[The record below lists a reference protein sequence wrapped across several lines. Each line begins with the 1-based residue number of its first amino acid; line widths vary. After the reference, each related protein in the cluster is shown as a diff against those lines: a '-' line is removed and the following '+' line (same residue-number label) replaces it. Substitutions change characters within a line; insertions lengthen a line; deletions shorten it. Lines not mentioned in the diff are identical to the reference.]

1 VRWGLRTQTQTFC
14 RNQYNLTGLCSRR
27 ACPLANSQYC
37 TIIEK
42 EGTERMRVVSF
53 GGRALSAW
61 RVCVCVG
68 ICYLY
73 MKTIE
78 RAHTPDQLWERVKL
92 KDNYVLALAQVPIS
106 TSLVSVSRTCKL

>member
-1 VRWGLRTQTQTFC
+1 MC
-14 RNQYNLTGLCSRR
+14 
-27 ACPLANSQYC
+27 
-37 TIIEK
+37 I
-42 EGTERMRVVSF
+42 
-53 GGRALSAW
+53 
-61 RVCVCVG
+61 G

-106 TSLVSVSRTCKL
+106 TSLVSLSRTCKL